1 MSNITW
7 KGLIKEVT
15 KVKICGLSRECDI
28 DYANMLMPDYIGFVF
43 AKSRRQINE
52 KQAEFLKKKLT
63 SDIKTVG
70 VFVNDNI
77 ERVANIANNSII
89 DVVQLHGNEDEE
101 YICNLRKMTDI
112 KIIKAFKVNS
122 AADVENAQKSL
133 ADYIML
139 DNGNGGTGEKFNWN
153 YIMNVNRKYF
163 LAGGINEN
171 NLAAALKFD
180 SYAIDISSGIETQG
194 FKDYEK
200 MKSVIEMIRNG
211 ESNGR

>member
-28 DYANMLMPDYIGFVF
+28 DYVNMLMPDYIGFVF